1 MCLEANTDPGAA
13 LISSKMKKIITF
25 GQNIATLER
34 SKTAASLEITTLAAA
49 TPLNMRFAELADA
62 MNEAKSINVHTIL
75 PARGKIIFT
84 TEKGASNSD
93 VICTV
98 CDAITRVIS
107 IVPIVSNERAKE
119 IV

>member
-1 MCLEANTDPGAA
+1 MSGGEHRPRRGFNQLENEKNYHIRPKYCDTGA
-13 LISSKMKKIITF
+13 L
-25 GQNIATLER
+25 
-34 SKTAASLEITTLAAA
+34 KTAASLEITTLAAA
-49 TPLNMRFAELADA
+49 TPLNMQLAELADA

-98 CDAITRVIS
+98 CDAITRVFN

>member
-13 LISSKMKKIITF
+13 LISSKMKKNITF

-34 SKTAASLEITTLAAA
+34 SKMAAYLEITTLAAA
-49 TPLNMRFAELADA
+49 TPLNMQLAELADA

-98 CDAITRVIS
+98 CDAITRVFN